1 MEILEH
7 YAGYVIKAEPQKR
20 RVNPRKF
27 DKVFKFIGF
36 SEKSFER
43 PDNPKQV
50 LTGDAVIDTANFFAR
65 DFLYV
70 REVDRFLAT
79 AWIRDNLISYPV
91 YRLGNKNIGERYCV
105 PDNRETF
112 TDGEL
117 FGVLCAKKSYIAKL
131 AKNRKPPFEVFDDD
145 SDDVPMP
152 RFSTLGAYADYVA
165 KWFGDYLNFNIV
177 KLTCSDEKTGALF
190 LGYES
195 VGRSTVDRY
204 LAIIYDAIDMIFE
217 EEVYNV

>member
-1 MEILEH
+1 MEILEQ

-20 RVNPRKF
+20 RANPRKF

-50 LTGDAVIDTANFFAR
+50 LTGDAVVDTANFFVR

-79 AWIRDNLISYPV
+79 AWIHDNLISYPV

-117 FGVLCAKKSYIAKL
+117 FGVLCAKKSHIAEL
-131 AKNRKPPFEVFDDD
+131 VKNSETPFEVFNG
-145 SDDVPMP
+145 SDDVSMP
-152 RFSTLGAYADYVA
+152 RFLTLGAYADYTA

-177 KLTCSDEKTGALF
+177 KLTCSDEKTGDLI
-190 LGYES
+190 LSYDNI
-195 VGRSTVDRY
+195 GRSNADSH

>member
-36 SEKSFER
+36 SEKLFER

-50 LTGDAVIDTANFFAR
+50 LTGDAVVDTANFFVR

-79 AWIRDNLISYPV
+79 AWIHDNLISYPV

-117 FGVLCAKKSYIAKL
+117 FGVLCAKKSHIAEL
-131 AKNRKPPFEVFDDD
+131 VKNSETPFEVFNG
-145 SDDVPMP
+145 SDDVSMP
-152 RFSTLGAYADYVA
+152 RFLTLGAYADYTA

-177 KLTCSDEKTGALF
+177 KLTCSDEKTGDLI
-190 LGYES
+190 LSYDNI
-195 VGRSTVDRY
+195 GRSNADRH

>member
-50 LTGDAVIDTANFFAR
+50 LTGDAVVDTANFFVR
-65 DFLYV
+65 DFSYV

-79 AWIRDNLISYPV
+79 AWIHDNLISYPV

-117 FGVLCAKKSYIAKL
+117 FGVLCAKKSHIAEL
-131 AKNRKPPFEVFDDD
+131 VKNSETPFEVFNG

-152 RFSTLGAYADYVA
+152 RFLTLGAYADYTA

-177 KLTCSDEKTGALF
+177 KLTCSDEKTDDLI
-190 LGYES
+190 LSYDNI
-195 VGRSTVDRY
+195 GRSNTDRH

>member
-1 MEILEH
+1 M
-7 YAGYVIKAEPQKR
+7 
-20 RVNPRKF
+20 NPRKF

-36 SEKSFER
+36 SENPFER

-50 LTGDAVIDTANFFAR
+50 LTGDAVIDTANFFAS

-70 REVDRFLAT
+70 REVDRFMAT
-79 AWIRDNLISYPV
+79 AWIHDKLISYPV

-117 FGVLCAKKSYIAKL
+117 FGVLCAKKSYIAEL
-131 AKNRKPPFEVFDDD
+131 AKKRKSPFEVFDD
-145 SDDVPMP
+145 SDDVLMP
-152 RFSTLGAYADYVA
+152 RFSTLGAYADYTA

-177 KLTCSDEKTGALF
+177 NLTCCDEKTGDLI
-190 LGYES
+190 LSYDNI
-195 VGRSTVDRY
+195 GRSNADRF

>member
-50 LTGDAVIDTANFFAR
+50 LTGDAVVDTANFFVR

-79 AWIRDNLISYPV
+79 AWIHDNLISYPV

-117 FGVLCAKKSYIAKL
+117 FGVLCAKKSHIAEL
-131 AKNRKPPFEVFDDD
+131 VKNSETPFEVFNG
-145 SDDVPMP
+145 SDDVSMP
-152 RFSTLGAYADYVA
+152 RFLTLGAYADYTA

-177 KLTCSDEKTGALF
+177 KLTCSDEKTGDLI
-190 LGYES
+190 LSYDNI
-195 VGRSTVDRY
+195 GRSNADRH

>member
-7 YAGYVIKAEPQKR
+7 YAGYVIKAEPRKR
-20 RVNPRKF
+20 RVNPRRF

-36 SEKSFER
+36 SEKLFER
-43 PDNPKQV
+43 PDNPKQI
-50 LTGDAVIDTANFFAR
+50 LTGDAVVDTANFFAS

-70 REVDRFLAT
+70 REIDHFMAT
-79 AWIRDNLISYPV
+79 AWIHDNLISYPV
-91 YRLGNKNIGERYCV
+91 YRLGNKHIGERYCV

-117 FGVLCAKKSYIAKL
+117 FGVLCAKKSYIAEL
-131 AKNRKPPFEVFDDD
+131 VKNSETPFEVFNG
-145 SDDVPMP
+145 SDDVSMP
-152 RFSTLGAYADYVA
+152 RFLTLGAYADYVA

-177 KLTCSDEKTGALF
+177 KLTCSDEKTGDLI
-190 LGYES
+190 LSYDNI
-195 VGRSTVDRY
+195 GRSNADSH